1 MFADDHLHRLHSRTC
16 SVCLRVWFRKRE
28 TRRLFSRHRLFV
40 LFLWEGKLNRSV
52 NRAFTLIELL
62 VVIAIIA
69 ILAAILFPV
78 FAQAR
83 EKARAISCLSNIKQ
97 VTLSFQ
103 MYLQDYDEEMVPMW
117 NYTPDPVLGG
127 GYDLWP
133 DMLNPYIKSWQIFK
147 CPDAADPAGVWGGG
161 PNAWWGNWQQYSSI
175 GYNYLELGNWYNAAA
190 PCTSVVGVSLANVDS
205 PASTIAFTDSA
216 NQTTGNPLP
225 TNAQNG
231 YPFVNAPA
239 QYAAIVPA
247 ADTCTWYDGA
257 LGGFDWAAAPTNPS
271 PDFTGWTINRHSN
284 GINVGWVDGHAKF
297 LQQAQLWAGT
307 NVAPGVSDQ
316 AVRLTNASAYL
327 WGTYNATFGQVP

>member
-1 MFADDHLHRLHSRTC
+1 M
-16 SVCLRVWFRKRE
+16 
-28 TRRLFSRHRLFV
+28 
-40 LFLWEGKLNRSV
+40 NRSV

-103 MYLQDYDEEMVPMW
+103 MYIQDYDENMVPLW
-117 NYTPDPVLGG
+117 NYTPDPVLVAANCCGFG
-127 GYDLWP
+127 PYDYWP
-133 DMLNPYIKSWQIFK
+133 DLLNPYIKSWQIFK
-147 CPDAADPAGVWGGG
+147 CPDASDPAGVWGAGS
-161 PNAWWGNWQQYSSI
+161 NAWWGNWMQFTSI
-175 GYNYLELGNWYNAAA
+175 GYNYLELGDWVGCGGVA
-190 PCTSVVGVSLANVDS
+190 GVSLAGVDS

-216 NQTTGNPLP
+216 IQGTNNPMP
-225 TNAQNG
+225 SNAQNG
-231 YPFVNAPA
+231 SPFVQAPA

-247 ADTCTWYDGA
+247 PVTCTWYDGVN
-257 LGGFDWAAAPTNPS
+257 GGFDWSNASAPT
-271 PDFTGWTINRHSN
+271 PDFTGWTINRHST

-307 NVAPGVSDQ
+307 NVAPGVADQ
-316 AVRLTNASAYL
+316 KVYVTDPTKYL
-327 WGTYNATFGQVP
+327 WGMRNVCTSSAIPCGVP